1 MEFRYLR
8 YFVAVAEELHFTR
21 AAERLHMAQPPLSQ
35 QIRKL
40 EREIGTELFYRHAR
54 GVELTAA
61 GKLFYDDARHIL
73 DLVEQARDRAQS
85 AARGRQGH
93 IRVGFAGSLAF
104 HPLIAMLVQE
114 HRRKYPEV
122 QLTPAEDNIAALLQA
137 LEHGRLDLLIIR
149 QADQGTSDFRV
160 EALEDEEMLLALPA
174 SHPMAGMTEVDLASM
189 RKEVFILFP
198 RDIAPD
204 LYDEIMGTC
213 MRAGFTPRLGQ
224 PSPQMVSSVSMVA
237 SGFGVAMVPRSIQ
250 QLQVPG
256 VRYTRLLGLQPKVK
270 IVLVCRKHD
279 RSPVVANFI
288 QMATSL
294 CGSAASAS

>member
-40 EREIGTELFYRHAR
+40 EHEIGADLFHRHAR

-61 GKLFYDDARHIL
+61 GKTFYGDARHIL
-73 DLVEQARDRAQS
+73 DLVEQAKDRAQS
-85 AARGRQGH
+85 AARGQQGH

-104 HPLIAMLVQE
+104 HPLIASLVQQ
-114 HRRKYPEV
+114 HRRQYPEV

-137 LEHGRLDLLIIR
+137 LGDGRMDLLIIR
-149 QADQGTSDFRV
+149 QAEQATSDFHV
-160 EALEDEEMLLALPA
+160 EVLEEEEMLLALPE
-174 SHPMAGMTEVDLASM
+174 SHPMAGMGEVDLASM

-198 RDIAPD
+198 REIAPD
-204 LYDEIMGTC
+204 LHDDIIGTC
-213 MRAGFTPRLGQ
+213 LRAGFTPRLGQ

-237 SGFGVAMVPRSIQ
+237 SGFGVAIVPRSIQ
-250 QLQVPG
+250 QLHVPG
-256 VRYTRLLGLQPKVK
+256 VRYTRLLGQRPKVR
-270 IVLVCRKHD
+270 IVLACRKNE
-279 RSPVVANFI
+279 RSPVVLNFMA
-288 QMATSL
+288 MATGL
-294 CGSAASAS
+294 CGSAASTD